1 MRLNVSSR
9 GVGYSVGGKGMRVT
23 WHANG
28 RVGRTLSIPGTGLSH
43 NSTLHRARAD
53 SRPTSS

>member
-1 MRLNVSSR
+1 M
-9 GVGYSVGGKGMRVT
+9 GYSVGGKGMRVT